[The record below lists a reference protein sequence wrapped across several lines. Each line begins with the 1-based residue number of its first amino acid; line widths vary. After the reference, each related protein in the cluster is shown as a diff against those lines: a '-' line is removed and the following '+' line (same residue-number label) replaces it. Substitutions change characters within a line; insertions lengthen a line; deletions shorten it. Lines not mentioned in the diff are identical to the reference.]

1 VSIIF
6 NKLFNQGGPA
16 GPNLRLGKPT
26 TPYVMFTM
34 VLIHL
39 LRTSGMPTQF
49 KRKANS
55 AGKFDP
61 SQKTGLLPSGAQ
73 AVPSSSR
80 NLSGDTG
87 AMYVIGSEVIRTS
100 RAGREEFVSEKIG
113 RERHEKSKRKRAR
126 EEGEDRLNQLFTR
139 DPNKHG
145 TKAVLASETEEKETS
160 PVLAKKAFSAEA
172 VKRIGFDPTTMKQTT
187 NRQNIS
193 DADTQRKVDSPIV
206 QSVFSQLLQLSLLQD
221 MQKPQRKIRLG
232 KYSSTV
238 ASAAVSAVSEPREDS
253 IPPPPTTEGE
263 DSELEF
269 ED

>member
-1 VSIIF
+1 MANRAEAGVISELQLHASIIF
-6 NKLFNQGGPA
+6 NRLFNQDGLA
-16 GPNLRLGKPT
+16 GPNLRLGEPT
-26 TPYVMFTM
+26 TPYTMFTM
-34 VLIHL
+34 ALIHF

-49 KRKANS
+49 KRKANN

-87 AMYVIGSEVIRTS
+87 AMYVVGSEVIRTS

-126 EEGEDRLNQLFTR
+126 EEEEDRLNQLFTR

-145 TKAVLASETEEKETS
+145 TKAGLAFEKEAP

-187 NRQNIS
+187 KGQNIS
-193 DADTQRKVDSPIV
+193 DADTQRKVNSPIV
-206 QSVFSQLLQLSLLQD
+206 
-221 MQKPQRKIRLG
+221 
-232 KYSSTV
+232 
-238 ASAAVSAVSEPREDS
+238 
-253 IPPPPTTEGE
+253 
-263 DSELEF
+263 
-269 ED
+269 

>member
-1 VSIIF
+1 
-6 NKLFNQGGPA
+6 
-16 GPNLRLGKPT
+16 
-26 TPYVMFTM
+26 
-34 VLIHL
+34 
-39 LRTSGMPTQF
+39 
-49 KRKANS
+49 
-55 AGKFDP
+55 
-61 SQKTGLLPSGAQ
+61 
-73 AVPSSSR
+73 
-80 NLSGDTG
+80 
-87 AMYVIGSEVIRTS
+87 MYVIGSEVIRTS

-139 DPNKHG
+139 DPKKHG
-145 TKAVLASETEEKETS
+145 TKAVSGTKEKEAS

-187 NRQNIS
+187 NWQNIS